1 MSTARNTPKLEL
13 TFCSAPILEKKQST
27 TRGVNLGG
35 WLVLEPW
42 ITPSIF
48 QPYNGA
54 VVDEWT
60 LCQNEPNAES
70 VLQAHWSSW
79 VTLADFQK
87 IAGSGVGINT
97 VRIPVG
103 YWAFQKYD
111 NDPFIMGAADY
122 LAQALDWAQQTGIQV
137 WIDLH
142 GAPLSQNGFDN
153 SGQRTNNPQWTAAD
167 TISFTTG
174 VIGQI
179 ASRFGN
185 HPAVAGIELV
195 NEPLMSALPG
205 GRDGVTDYYNQASGA
220 VTGNSGTGVIIHDGF
235 ADPGSWAGI
244 VPNSIVDHHTYQVF
258 TMANLALSYQ
268 GHADLAYSRPAS
280 LGKPGRT
287 VIAGEWTAA
296 MTDCA
301 PALVSF
307 WPLGL
312 EILLQ
317 PYPC

>member
-1 MSTARNTPKLEL
+1 M
-13 TFCSAPILEKKQST
+13 
-27 TRGVNLGG
+27 
-35 WLVLEPW
+35 
-42 ITPSIF
+42 
-48 QPYNGA
+48 
-54 VVDEWT
+54 DEYT
-60 LCQNEPNAES
+60 LCQNEANAES
-70 VLQAHWSSW
+70 VLQNHWSSW
-79 VTLADFQK
+79 VTQADIQK
-87 IAGSGVGINT
+87 IANSGKGINT
-97 VRIPVG
+97 LRIPVG

-111 NDPFIMGAADY
+111 NDPYIQGAKDY
-122 LAQALDWAQQTGIQV
+122 LAQALDWAQAAGLQV

-142 GAPLSQNGFDN
+142 GAPLSQNGYDN
-153 SGQRTNNPQWTAAD
+153 SGQRTNNFQWTAAD

-179 ASRFGN
+179 ASAFGD
-185 HPAVAGIELV
+185 HPAVAGIELM
-195 NEPLMSALPG
+195 NEPVMGSLPG

-244 VPNSIVDHHTYQVF
+244 IPNSIIDHHTYQVF
-258 TMANLALSYQ
+258 TAANLELSYQ

-301 PALVSF
+301 PALVS
-307 WPLGL
+307 LGL
-312 EILLQ
+312 NQGPLLVH
-317 PYPC
+317 PCQAT